1 MVFLL
6 NALHP
11 RKADLQTLMYL
22 DYAVIYT
29 GDLNGPPSLHTPV
42 PLRGA
47 EYISRR
53 EIIEQGLYLMAFR
66 AFVDAMAT
74 QEGIKYGIGESGPA
88 LVDLLGGQY
97 TKDLRDRCNWVSEH
111 FGGYTDFQLEE
122 IFGAKGRL
130 WRTHFIGKEG
140 LPRAV

>member
-74 QEGIKYGIGESGPA
+74 QEGIKYGIGESGESP
-88 LVDLLGGQY
+88 LV
-97 TKDLRDRCNWVSEH
+97 S
-111 FGGYTDFQLEE
+111 
-122 IFGAKGRL
+122 
-130 WRTHFIGKEG
+130 
-140 LPRAV
+140 